1 MTARLRVRALLCA
14 EGDSDVHVQHWDVCC
29 VYWTSWKAELKRWV
43 RCWLS
48 EGGLGQAIIG
58 KGGLGIY
65 KAQGSPVTGKLRSL

>member
-29 VYWTSWKAELKRWV
+29 VYWKSWKAELKRWV

-48 EGGLGQAIIG
+48 EGGFR
-58 KGGLGIY
+58 
-65 KAQGSPVTGKLRSL
+65 TGYNWERRSRHL